1 LLKDLVW
8 GGGIT
13 LNWLIAE
20 DETDIRNLV
29 KMMITVWGHNPL
41 VFENGQRVWDYLD
54 RVESGEMN
62 EPVPEFVLMDI
73 RMPGKRGNELAL
85 RMRSIEPFKRVPIV
99 LMTAFALS
107 EDEIAHMQQ
116 EYAVDYIINKPLP
129 DFDQL
134 RILLHN
140 IIQQKAQAN

>member
-1 LLKDLVW
+1 
-8 GGGIT
+8 
-13 LNWLIAE
+13 LIAE

-54 RVESGEMN
+54 QVERGESK
-62 EPVPEFVLMDI
+62 EPVPEFVMMDI

-85 RMRSIEPFKRVPIV
+85 RMRSIDAFKRVPIV

-107 EDEIAHMQQ
+107 EDEMTQMQHD
-116 EYAVDYIINKPLP
+116 YAVDYIINKPLP

>member
-1 LLKDLVW
+1 M
-8 GGGIT
+8 
-13 LNWLIAE
+13 NWLIAE

-54 RVESGEMN
+54 QVERGEPTG
-62 EPVPEFVLMDI
+62 PVPEFVLMDI

-85 RMRSIEPFKRVPIV
+85 RMRSLDAFKRVPIV

-107 EDEIAHMQQ
+107 EDEMSQMQHD
-116 EYAVDYIINKPLP
+116 YAVDYIINKPLP